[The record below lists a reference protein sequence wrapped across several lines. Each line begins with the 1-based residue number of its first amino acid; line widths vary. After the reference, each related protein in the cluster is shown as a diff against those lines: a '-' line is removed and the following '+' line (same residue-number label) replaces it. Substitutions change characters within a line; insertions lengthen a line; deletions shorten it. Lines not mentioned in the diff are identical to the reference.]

1 MKDWIQGICVS
12 SMAFLLPIKLVIITA
27 GVLIFAD
34 LITGIFAAKKRGER
48 ITSAALSRTIAKLA
62 VYQTVIITGY
72 MLQMNLLGNVVPV
85 INIVGGV
92 IGMVE
97 FKSIIENAN
106 TILGA
111 DIFKEVIARLSS
123 SNNQLP
129 GGSPQPVTPVK
140 SEEKLKS

>member
-1 MKDWIQGICVS
+1 MREWIQGLFVS

-34 LITGIFAAKKRGER
+34 LITGIFAARKRGER

-72 MLQMNLLGNVVPV
+72 MLQMNLLSNVIPV
-85 INIVGGV
+85 INIVSGV

-111 DIFKEVIARLSS
+111 DIFKEVVARLSS

-129 GGSPQPVTPVK
+129 NPPTSSNTEQK
-140 SEEKLKS
+140 K

>member
-1 MKDWIQGICVS
+1 MKDWLQSLFVS

-27 GVLIFAD
+27 GVLIFTD

-72 MLQMNLLGNVVPV
+72 MLQMNLLSNVVPV

-106 TILGA
+106 TILGT
-111 DIFKEVIARLSS
+111 DIFKEVMARLSS

-129 GGSPQPVTPVK
+129 GGSPVPQNQPTQQNEQK
-140 SEEKLKS
+140 K

>member
-1 MKDWIQGICVS
+1 MKDWLHGLLVS
-12 SMAFLLPIKLVIITA
+12 SVAFLLPIKMVILTA
-27 GVLIFAD
+27 GILIFAD
-34 LITGIFAAKKRGER
+34 LITGIFAAKKRGEK
-48 ITSAALSRTIAKLA
+48 ISSAGLSRTVAKLA
-62 VYQTVIITGY
+62 VYQTVIVTGY
-72 MLQMNLLGNVVPV
+72 MLQVNLLSNVVPV

-123 SNNQLP
+123 SNNQLS
-129 GGSPQPVTPVK
+129 GIQSPAIDQSK
-140 SEEKLKS
+140 KDDKK

>member
-1 MKDWIQGICVS
+1 MKDWIQGVCVS

-34 LITGIFAAKKRGER
+34 LITGVFAAKKRGER
-48 ITSAALSRTIAKLA
+48 ITSAGLSRTIAKLA

-72 MLQMNLLGNVVPV
+72 MLQVNLLGNVIPV

-106 TILGA
+106 TILGT
-111 DIFKEVIARLSS
+111 DIFKEVIAKLSS

-129 GGSPQPVTPVK
+129 GGSPQPVLPSK
-140 SEEKLKS
+140 PDEKK

>member
-1 MKDWIQGICVS
+1 MKEWLHGLLVS
-12 SMAFLLPIKLVIITA
+12 SIAFLLPIKLVIITA

-34 LITGIFAAKKRGER
+34 LITGIFAAKKRNER
-48 ITSAALSRTIAKLA
+48 ITSAGLSRTVAKLA
-62 VYQTVIITGY
+62 VYQTVIVTGY
-72 MLQMNLLGNVVPV
+72 MLQINLLSNVIPV

-106 TILGA
+106 TILGT
-111 DIFKEVIARLSS
+111 DIFKEVIAKLSS

-129 GGSPQPVTPVK
+129 GGSPSGSATQTTDNK
-140 SEEKLKS
+140 EKK